1 MNIAEKLST
10 MVRFRTV
17 SSYRP
22 EEEDDASF
30 AAFIGALPDLFPAV
44 HAALE
49 RTLVGPRGIVYRWQG
64 KNASLQP
71 AIFCAHF
78 DVVPALE
85 SDPWTMPPFSGA
97 IKDGYVWGRGTQ
109 DIKVQIA
116 CILESAEA
124 LVTMGFMPERTL
136 YFAFGGDEEVGGR
149 RGAGAISTWFSEQN
163 VHASWLI
170 DEGSPVGQ
178 GIIGFVQRPIALIGI
193 AEKGYA
199 DIVVEVPGQGGHASM
214 PPRHTALGALAHAL
228 ASIEDRPFPLKLT
241 KTTDQFLAALGPH
254 AKTPYRQIF
263 ALRHILGPFILKAF
277 SADPSTN
284 AMVRTTCAA
293 TMAQASTKENVLPNL
308 AQAVINVRILPG
320 TTVAEVIDRLNTL
333 IAPYGA
339 KAYAKFPEHVVEP
352 SAESS
357 TSSEG
362 WKSIVSA
369 ISEAFPDAVPAPFLF
384 TAGTDTKHYRGI
396 TDDIYRFQP
405 LVQTPEDLAAVHNV
419 NEKVSIENLE
429 RCVRFYKALMG
440 RQ

>member
-22 EEEDDASF
+22 EEEDEAAF
-30 AAFIGALPDLFPAV
+30 AAFIEALPGLFPGA

-64 KNASLQP
+64 KNPSLKP

-78 DVVPALE
+78 DVVPASE
-85 SDPWTMPPFSGA
+85 SDPWEESPFSGTV
-97 IKDGYVWGRGTQ
+97 KDGYVWGRGTQ

-116 CILESAEA
+116 CILESAETLLSA
-124 LVTMGFMPERTL
+124 GFAPERTL

-149 RGAGAISTWFSEQN
+149 RGAGAISAWFSEQKI
-163 VHASWLI
+163 HASWVI
-170 DEGSPVGQ
+170 DEGSPVGL
-178 GIIGFVQRPIALIGI
+178 GVVNFVHKPIALIGV

-199 DIVVEVPGQGGHASM
+199 DIVVEVEGKGGHASM
-214 PPRHTALGALAHAL
+214 PPKHTALGALAHAI
-228 ASIEDRPFPLKLT
+228 AHIEDSPFPARIT
-241 KTTDQFLAALGPH
+241 KTSDEFLGALAPH
-254 AKTPYRQIF
+254 AAAPYRQIF
-263 ALRHILGPFILKAF
+263 TLRHILRPIILKAF
-277 SADPSTN
+277 SASPSTN

-293 TMAQASTKENVLPNL
+293 TMAQASPKENVLPNL
-308 AQAVINVRILPG
+308 AQAAVNVRIMPG
-320 TTVAEVIDRLNTL
+320 TSVAEVIARFNELV
-333 IAPYGA
+333 APYGA
-339 KAYAKFPEHVVEP
+339 KAYAKFPEHTVEP

-362 WKSIVSA
+362 WSSIVAA
-369 ISEAFPDAVPAPFLF
+369 IGEAFPDAVPAPFLF
-384 TAGTDTKHYRGI
+384 TAGTDTKHYREI

-405 LVQTPEDLAAVHNV
+405 LVQTPADLAAVHNV
-419 NEKVSIENLE
+419 NEKVSVENLE
-429 RCVRFYKALMG
+429 RCVRFYRALMH